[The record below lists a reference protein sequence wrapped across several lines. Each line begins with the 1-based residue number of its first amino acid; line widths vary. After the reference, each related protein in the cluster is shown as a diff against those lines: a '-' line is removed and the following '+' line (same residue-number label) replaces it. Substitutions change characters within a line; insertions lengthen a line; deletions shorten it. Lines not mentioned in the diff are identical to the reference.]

1 MAIAESKKTAVILIN
16 CKDSVSEDACL
27 NTVATHGNILEF
39 NCGNTG
45 YIEPLLSAFRTNY
58 LKFDAVSFVTN
69 NVEIQTELTRF
80 FPELFREIRF
90 IAQLPLPLTKTDM
103 AELMSV
109 ATTLPPFELVP
120 AEPLVSTE
128 FNQLKNFFLLDER
141 LTDIAEHESISQL
154 TAAFIAGLQ
163 RQKCAFSVYT
173 QVRLLNFYAHRLNKY
188 GEVYF
193 KCLSLKLG
201 DTNASILHLW
211 QLVSDSRF
219 TLNQRYFIYNQLLSM
234 EFRGELKN
242 KSDFNTRFVAYSNVV
257 REFALQLGPLGAFI
271 DKEDRNTD
279 IVFVFIAQ
287 FLSPRH
293 APSKIALETIKALCL
308 SANKQVVLID
318 TCELL
323 PTNGALP
330 WYDATY
336 GNRGQYNAETLTYEG
351 ACFNYLQ
358 LSTSMPNLVEINGVI
373 ELVKTYKP
381 YFTITVGESVTA
393 DIISQLVPNVVVP
406 TVSRLSHTLSQYR
419 VFNKRFITDAD
430 EVPKYL
436 QQGILSVD
444 MLPARSLA
452 QSELT
457 RDQFGI
463 PRDKV
468 ILTVPGNRLDA
479 EIDDNFISMLLGIT
493 SDRYFVVFVGIFN
506 DYADYCRRFPL
517 LRNISVF
524 IGYQEDFPAFI
535 KLVDIYVTPQRV
547 GGGLT
552 ALCALSMSVPVLTL
566 KYGDTY
572 SYVGDCLAFNSLSEM
587 CIAISTVCNDS
598 VELNKLK
605 GIAQQRFFELEAS
618 SDKYTDLFDYVVNG
632 PMFNVAS
639 VVARRD

>member
-16 CKDSVSEDACL
+16 CKDGVSEDACL

-128 FNQLKNFFLLDER
+128 LNQLKNFFLLDER

-257 REFALQLGPLGAFI
+257 REFALQLGPPGAFI

>member
-1 MAIAESKKTAVILIN
+1 MAIAESEQTAVILIN
-16 CKDSVSEDACL
+16 CKDSIGGDACFD
-27 NTVATHGNILEF
+27 TVAIHDNILVF

-58 LKFDAVSFVTN
+58 LKFDAVSFATN

-80 FPELFREIRF
+80 FPELFRDIRF

-109 ATTLPPFELVP
+109 ATTFPPFELVP

-128 FNQLKNFFLLDER
+128 FNQLKNFFLLDEG

-154 TAAFIAGLQ
+154 TAAFITGLQ

-234 EFRGELKN
+234 EFRGAFKN

-257 REFALQLGPLGAFI
+257 REFALQLGPPGAFI

-336 GNRGQYNAETLTYEG
+336 GNRGQHNAETLTYEG
-351 ACFNYLQ
+351 ARFNYLQ

-506 DYADYCRRFPL
+506 DYADYCRRFPVL
-517 LRNISVF
+517 LNISVF
-524 IGYQEDFPAFI
+524 VGYQEDFPAFI

-587 CIAISTVCNDS
+587 GIAISTVCNDS
-598 VELNKLK
+598 VALNKLK
-605 GIAQQRFFELEAS
+605 GIAQKRFVELEAF

>member
-1 MAIAESKKTAVILIN
+1 MTIAESKQTAVILID
-16 CKDSVSEDACL
+16 CQDSVGDDAYF
-27 NTVATHGNILEF
+27 NTAAPQNNVLVF
-39 NCGNTG
+39 NCSTKD
-45 YIEPLLSAFRTNY
+45 YIEPLLSALRAHY
-58 LKFDAVSFVTN
+58 VKFNAVSFVTN
-69 NVEIQTELTRF
+69 NAGIHTELTRF
-80 FPELFREIRF
+80 FPELFRGIRF
-90 IAQLPLPLTKTDM
+90 IEQLPLPLTKTDM

-141 LTDIAEHESISQL
+141 LTDIAEHESINQL

-201 DTNASILHLW
+201 DTNVSILHLW

-257 REFALQLGPLGAFI
+257 REFALQLGPPGAFI

-330 WYDATY
+330 WYDAAY
-336 GNRGQYNAETLTYEG
+336 GSRGEYNAETLTYEG
-351 ACFNYLQ
+351 ARFNYLQ
-358 LSTSMPNLVEINGVI
+358 LSAGMPNLVEINGVI
-373 ELVKTYKP
+373 ELIKTYKP